1 VRDVRAQGGHVT
13 LVPTM
18 GALHDGHLALVRS
31 SAARGEHVV
40 VSVFVNPAQFAPH
53 EDLDRYPRQE
63 AADIALAREA
73 GALAVFAP
81 PAGEIYP
88 AGFATTLSVDGP
100 AHGFEGELRP
110 THFAGVATVVAKLLL
125 IVRPERLVLGQK
137 DAQQV
142 AVVRRMMRDL
152 NLDDIDLVVHPIVR
166 EDDAVAMSSRNR
178 YLNAEQ
184 RRAARAMPASLAAA
198 QREIDAGTTD
208 AALIAGAARR
218 VLEDATGVRPDYAAV
233 VDPITF
239 SPLTRLDRPAV
250 LCVAA
255 RVGPV
260 RLLDNAVL
268 IPTSRRPGGTVPPV
282 TRTML
287 KSKIHRATVTDAD
300 LNYVGSITVDADLLD
315 AADIRPYEH
324 VHVVNINNGA
334 RFETYAIEGARGSG
348 VICLNGAAARLAQP
362 GDLVIVLSYAQYTEA
377 DAHAHGPVIVHV
389 DESNREIP
397 LLPESVPAGWED
409 R

>member
-1 VRDVRAQGGHVT
+1 MPLARAETQGLDFANTSTPGIRVEIAELESLERLREIPAQRSTDAQARCPFIGEMTNSSPAHSAVASPAAVLRSVSEVRRHVREVRVQGGKVT

-63 AADIALAREA
+63 ATDVELAREA
-73 GALAVFAP
+73 GALAIFAP
-81 PAGEIYP
+81 PVGEVYP
-88 AGFATTLSVDGP
+88 AGFATTISVDGP
-100 AHGFEGELRP
+100 ARGFEGELRP
-110 THFAGVATVVAKLLL
+110 SHFAGVATVVAKLLL
-125 IVRPERLVLGQK
+125 MVRPDRLVLGQK

-166 EDDAVAMSSRNR
+166 EDDGLAMSSRNR
-178 YLNAEQ
+178 YLSANE

-198 QREIDAGTTD
+198 QREIDAGETD
-208 AALIAGAARR
+208 AAGIAAAARR
-218 VLEDATGVRPDYAAV
+218 VLEDAAGVRPDYAAV
-233 VDPITF
+233 VDPNTF

-255 RVGPV
+255 RVGPT

-268 IPTSRRPGGTVPPV
+268 IPT
-282 TRTML
+282 
-287 KSKIHRATVTDAD
+287 
-300 LNYVGSITVDADLLD
+300 
-315 AADIRPYEH
+315 
-324 VHVVNINNGA
+324 
-334 RFETYAIEGARGSG
+334 
-348 VICLNGAAARLAQP
+348 
-362 GDLVIVLSYAQYTEA
+362 
-377 DAHAHGPVIVHV
+377 
-389 DESNREIP
+389 
-397 LLPESVPAGWED
+397 
-409 R
+409 